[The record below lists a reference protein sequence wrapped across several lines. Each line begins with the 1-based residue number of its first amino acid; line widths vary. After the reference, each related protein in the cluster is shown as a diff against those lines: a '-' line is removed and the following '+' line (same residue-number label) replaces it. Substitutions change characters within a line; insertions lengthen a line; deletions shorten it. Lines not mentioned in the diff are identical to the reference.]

1 MSLTAVFL
9 LTLSAILHA
18 TWNFLTKRSLASAA
32 FFVVALLPVS
42 LFTSPALFLY
52 SSILPT
58 LPITFWLLIIATGF
72 FEATYMIGLGRAY
85 RLGDM
90 SLAYPLVR
98 ALPILLVVLISII
111 LGRGEAL
118 SILGVSGM
126 VLVTVGCLML
136 PLQTFKGW
144 SVKSYFTKVMFWIVI
159 TAFAVAGY
167 TAVDDVA
174 IRFLRQPL
182 AVTPSTILYTFF
194 QASSTVLFLLLYL
207 LFNKT
212 ERVVQLKDIPVA
224 CTVGLLSALTYALV
238 LAALAFV
245 KDVSY
250 ANAFRQLSIPIGA
263 LLGMWL
269 AKEPHYFPKLIGIA
283 IMFVGLILVML
294 G

>member
-1 MSLTAVFL
+1 MSLTAIIL

-32 FFVVALLPVS
+32 FFVIALSPVS
-42 LFTSPALFLY
+42 LFTSPVLFLHT
-52 SSILPT
+52 STLQT
-58 LPITFWLLIIATGF
+58 LPVTFWVLIAATGF
-72 FEATYMIGLGRAY
+72 FEALYMLGLSRAY

-98 ALPILLVVLISII
+98 ALPILLVVFISIA

-118 SILGVSGM
+118 SMLGVSGM
-126 VLVTVGCLML
+126 FLVTVGCLML

-144 SVKSYFTKVMFWIVI
+144 SLKSYFTPVMFWIVV

-167 TAVDDVA
+167 TVVDDIA
-174 IRFLRQPL
+174 IRFLRQTL
-182 AVTPSTILYTFF
+182 AVAPSTILYTFF
-194 QASSTVLFLLLYL
+194 QASSTILFLLLYL
-207 LFNKT
+207 LFDKS
-212 ERVVQLKDIPVA
+212 ERSVKLKDIPIA

-269 AKEPHYFPKLIGIA
+269 AKEPRYFPKLVGITV
-283 IMFVGLILVML
+283 MFAGLICIML

>member
-9 LTLSAILHA
+9 LTLSAVLHA
-18 TWNFLTKRSLASAA
+18 TWNFLTKRSVASAA
-32 FFVVALLPVS
+32 FFVIALLPVS
-42 LFTSPALFLY
+42 LFTSPTLFLY
-52 SSILPT
+52 SSTVQT
-58 LPITFWLLIIATGF
+58 LPVSFWLLVIATGF
-72 FEATYMIGLGRAY
+72 LEAVYVLGLTRAY

-98 ALPILLVVLISII
+98 ALPILLVVLISIA

-118 SILGVSGM
+118 SLLGVSGM
-126 VLVTVGCLML
+126 FLVTIGCLML
-136 PLQTFKGW
+136 PLQIFRGW
-144 SVKSYFTKVMFWIVI
+144 RVKSYLTRVMFWIVV

-167 TAVDDVA
+167 TVVDDVA
-174 IRFLRQPL
+174 IRFLRQVL
-182 AVTPSTILYTFF
+182 AVAPSTILYTFF

-207 LFNKT
+207 FFDKA
-212 ERVVQLKDIPVA
+212 ERVVKPKDIPVA
-224 CTVGLLSALTYALV
+224 CAVGLLSALTYALV

-250 ANAFRQLSIPIGA
+250 ANAFRQLSIPLGA

-269 AKEPHYFPKLIGIA
+269 AKEPRHLPKLVGIA
-283 IMFVGLILVML
+283 VMFVGLICIML

>member
-9 LTLSAILHA
+9 LTLSAVLHA
-18 TWNFLTKRSLASAA
+18 TWNFLTKRSLATAA
-32 FFVVALLPVS
+32 FFVISLLPVA
-42 LFTSPALFLY
+42 LFTSPALFLH
-52 SSILPT
+52 SSTLQT
-58 LPITFWLLIIATGF
+58 LPVTFWVLVTATGLL
-72 FEATYMIGLGRAY
+72 EAIYVLGLSRAY

-98 ALPILLVVLISII
+98 ALPILLVVLISVV

-118 SILGVSGM
+118 SMLGVSGM
-126 VLVTVGCLML
+126 VLVTIGCLML

-144 SVKSYFTKVMFWIVI
+144 HVKSYLTPVMFWIVV

-167 TAVDDVA
+167 TVVDDVA
-174 IRFLRQPL
+174 IRFLRDGL
-182 AVTPSTILYTFF
+182 AVVQSTILYTFF

-207 LFNKT
+207 LFDKA
-212 ERVVQLKDIPVA
+212 ERVVKFKDIPVA
-224 CTVGLLSALTYALV
+224 CTVGFLSALTYALV

-250 ANAFRQLSIPIGA
+250 ANAFRQLSIPLGA

-269 AKEPHYFPKLIGIA
+269 VKEPRYFPKLTGIA
-283 IMFVGLILVML
+283 IMLIGLVLIML

>member
-1 MSLTAVFL
+1 MSLTAIIL
-9 LTLSAILHA
+9 LTLSAVLHA
-18 TWNFLTKRSLASAA
+18 TWNFLTKRSLASAT

-42 LFTSPALFLY
+42 LITSPALFLHT
-52 SSILPT
+52 STVQT
-58 LPITFWLLIIATGF
+58 LPVTFWVLVAATGF
-72 FEATYMIGLGRAY
+72 FEATYMLGLSRAY

-118 SILGVSGM
+118 SVLGVSGM
-126 VLVTVGCLML
+126 FLVTVGCLML

-144 SVKSYFTKVMFWIVI
+144 RVRSYLTKIMFWIIV

-167 TAVDDVA
+167 TVVDDVA
-174 IRFLRQPL
+174 IRFLRQDL
-182 AVTPSTILYTFF
+182 AVAPSTVLYTFF
-194 QASSTVLFLLLYL
+194 QASSTILFLLLYL
-207 LFNKT
+207 FFDKS
-212 ERVVQLKDIPVA
+212 ERGIKLKNIPIA
-224 CTVGLLSALTYALV
+224 CMVGLLSALTYALV

-269 AKEPHYFPKLIGIA
+269 AKEPRYFPKLVGIA
-283 IMFVGLILVML
+283 IMFAGLILVML

>member
-1 MSLTAVFL
+1 MTLTAVVL

-32 FFVVALLPVS
+32 FFVIALLPVS
-42 LFTSPALFLY
+42 LITSPALYLY
-52 SSILPT
+52 FATVQT
-58 LPITFWLLIIATGF
+58 LPLTFWLLVVGTGF
-72 FEATYMIGLGRAY
+72 FEAIYVLGLGRAY

-98 ALPILLVVLISII
+98 ALPILLVVVISVA

-118 SILGVSGM
+118 SVLGVSGM
-126 VLVTVGCLML
+126 FLVTVGCLML

-144 SVKSYFTKVMFWIVI
+144 RVKSYFTPVMFWIVV

-167 TAVDDVA
+167 TVVDDVA
-174 IRFLRQPL
+174 IRFLRQALP
-182 AVTPSTILYTFF
+182 VTQSTVLYTFF
-194 QASSTVLFLLLYL
+194 QASSTILFLLLYL
-207 LFNKT
+207 LFDRA
-212 ERVVQLKDIPVA
+212 ERVVKLRNIPVA
-224 CTVGLLSALTYALV
+224 CVVGLLSSLTYALV

-269 AKEPHYFPKLIGIA
+269 AKEPRYFPKLTGIA
-283 IMFVGLILVML
+283 TMLIGLILIML